1 MAHTTAKT
9 VRKRAFPSTP
19 WTKLTVRRSLK
30 NDPEFANRVE
40 LLQDFS
46 FEEASQCVRATE
58 DGDWV
63 MSTGTYKPQ
72 IHTHYLP
79 HLSLSFA
86 RHTSSLNQT
95 FRILSSDFSK
105 SIHLQSDRTIELH
118 TRGGLHHSIRIP
130 RYGRDLITD
139 RRTAEILVPSV
150 GLNAEGMGECFR
162 LDLQEGRF
170 KKSYEVDLGREISG
184 GGLQGGIDAPA
195 VTTGAIGKPLFTK

>member
-1 MAHTTAKT
+1 
-9 VRKRAFPSTP
+9 
-19 WTKLTVRRSLK
+19 
-30 NDPEFANRVE
+30 
-40 LLQDFS
+40 
-46 FEEASQCVRATE
+46 
-58 DGDWV
+58 

-95 FRILSSDFSK
+95 FRLLSTDYSK

-130 RYGRDLITD
+130 RYGRDLISD

-150 GLNAEGMGECFR
+150 GLNPDGMGECYR

-170 KKSYEVDLGREISG
+170 KKSYEIDLGGDTSG

-195 VTTGAIGKPLFTK
+195 VTTGAIAEESHGLVALGKKRRDFVGVLCADAAQGQAWVRWSSSTHAQETEQGYYPYLKTLLPDILGFRQ